1 MEIAGKSAIVT
12 GGASGLGRATVK
24 LLANKGA
31 KVAIFDMNEDK
42 GAPLAAELGKDVS
55 FHSVNVSS
63 EESVQAA
70 IDEAVGRMG
79 ELHICGNFAGI
90 GNAFR
95 TYGKK
100 GAFPLDD
107 FNKVI
112 QVNLVGT
119 FNVTRLA
126 AEQMAK
132 CEPYNEDG
140 ARGVIINTAS
150 VAAYEGQI
158 GQAAYSASK
167 GGVVG
172 MTLPIARD
180 LAVLGIRCN
189 TIVPG
194 LIATPLMMGGFEEMT
209 PEIAE
214 FLKPLSSQVLFP
226 QRLGKSEEIAHLA
239 GAIIENDYI
248 NGECIRMDGGIRMQ
262 PK

>member
-1 MEIAGKSAIVT
+1 MDIAGKTAVIT
-12 GGASGLGRATVK
+12 GGASGLGRATVE
-24 LLANKGA
+24 LLAKQGA
-31 KVAIFDMNEDK
+31 NVAIFDMNDEK
-42 GAPLAAELGKDVS
+42 GNALATELGDHVK
-55 FHSVNVSS
+55 FYNVNVSD
-63 EESVQAA
+63 EASVQTAL
-70 IDEAVGRMG
+70 DDVVSSFGG
-79 ELHICGNFAGI
+79 LQICCNFAGI
-90 GNAFR
+90 GNAAR

-100 GAFPLDD
+100 GPFPLED
-107 FNKVI
+107 FNKVLN
-112 QVNLVGT
+112 VNLVGT

-126 AEQMAK
+126 AEKIAN
-132 CEPYNEDG
+132 CDPYNEDG

-150 VAAYEGQI
+150 IAAYEGQI
-158 GQAAYSASK
+158 GQVAYSASK

-180 LAVLGIRCN
+180 LAVVGIRCN

-209 PEIAE
+209 PEVAE

-226 QRLGKSEEIAHLA
+226 QRLGRSAEIAHLA